1 MTPPGSP
8 TPAVYRE
15 LRDVLRRQPEI
26 TKTWYAP
33 DSVQRR
39 YLVASVA
46 PSRVTPPSGPDA
58 PQIEVR
64 WLAARDRFWIDYTDP
79 NTGFHCG
86 WHRDDDHPDLGATHF
101 QYKRPGDDEP
111 THEAVDISATTP
123 PKLLWECLDDLFT
136 VRLPTLTHQQN

>member
-8 TPAVYRE
+8 NPAVYRE

-26 TKTWYAP
+26 TETWYAP

-39 YLVASVA
+39 YLVGSIA
-46 PSRVTPPSGPDA
+46 PARVEPPTGPDA
-58 PQIEVR
+58 PQIAVR
-64 WLAARDRFWIDYTDP
+64 WLSTRDEFRIDYTDP

-101 QYKRPGDDEP
+101 QYERPEDDEP
-111 THEAVDISATTP
+111 TYEAANFAATTP
-123 PKLLWECLDDLFT
+123 PKLLWACLDELFS
-136 VRLPTLTHQQN
+136 VRLPQLMTE